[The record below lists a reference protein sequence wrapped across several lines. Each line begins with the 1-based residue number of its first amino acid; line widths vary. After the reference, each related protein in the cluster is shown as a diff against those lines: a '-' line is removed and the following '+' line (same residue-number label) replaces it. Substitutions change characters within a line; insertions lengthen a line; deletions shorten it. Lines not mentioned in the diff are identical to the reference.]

1 MSTWMARDGRELF
14 YRNADQMMGVAI
26 ETDPELTA
34 GVSKLLF
41 EGAFLSERPAS
52 GSQSYDVSIDG
63 QRFLMV
69 QREAGTSQLHVV
81 LNWFQELEARAS
93 H

>member
-1 MSTWMARDGRELF
+1 
-14 YRNADQMMGVAI
+14 MMGVAI

-52 GSQSYDVSIDG
+52 GS
-63 QRFLMV
+63 R
-69 QREAGTSQLHVV
+69 ATTS
-81 LNWFQELEARAS
+81 RSTAS
-93 H
+93 AS